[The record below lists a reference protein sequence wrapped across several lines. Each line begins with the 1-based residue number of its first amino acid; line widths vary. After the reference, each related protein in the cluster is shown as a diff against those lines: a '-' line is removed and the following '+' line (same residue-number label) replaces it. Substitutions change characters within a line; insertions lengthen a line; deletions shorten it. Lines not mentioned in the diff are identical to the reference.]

1 MAYGLYPLQVWPTST
16 RQAGSKPCSARLLH
30 RRSDVGRLWGR
41 QYSGRA
47 GCTQLM
53 SRPQAPLCPIQPQL
67 LLLTGAM
74 RRVAGWM
81 PLLPQLFLI
90 AWNLVGLG
98 SLGVGPPMVASCLG
112 KCGGCP
118 LACAGQCPAGLVRFR
133 TLRFGRWRS
142 HRRETHK
149 RGRSRKAGLSPR
161 TCEAMMLPPGS
172 PVSSLRLGLASQRH
186 LAFHAT
192 HACQAR
198 PSPVGAVRQM
208 HTRDGGGGV
217 EVPIFSAHPCALGD
231 WLGLGRGAGLA
242 VWCPATGLH
251 CRHVG
256 A

>member
-1 MAYGLYPLQVWPTST
+1 MEASRLLRAALASRLSSYFHYPLQNP
-16 RQAGSKPCSARLLH
+16 AAHGSGSG
-30 RRSDVGRLWGR
+30 VGRIDPGSDSFL
-41 QYSGRA
+41 
-47 GCTQLM
+47 
-53 SRPQAPLCPIQPQL
+53 RP
-67 LLLTGAM
+67 
-74 RRVAGWM
+74 
-81 PLLPQLFLI
+81 I

-98 SLGVGPPMVASCLG
+98 SLGVGQPMVASCLG

-192 HACQAR
+192 HARQAR

-217 EVPIFSAHPCALGD
+217 EVYPSSPPT
-231 WLGLGRGAGLA
+231 
-242 VWCPATGLH
+242 PAP
-251 CRHVG
+251 
-256 A
+256 